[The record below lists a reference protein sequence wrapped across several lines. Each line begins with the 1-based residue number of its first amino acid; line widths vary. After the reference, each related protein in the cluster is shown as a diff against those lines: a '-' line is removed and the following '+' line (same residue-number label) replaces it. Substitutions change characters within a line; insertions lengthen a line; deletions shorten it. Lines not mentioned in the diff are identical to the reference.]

1 MHLLERRMSSELILN
16 QRRPSAADPTPEQV
30 RCHARDLVELVR
42 VETGLSHSNSQAVVQ
57 TVLGYVCTNLPRLD
71 KHIPAVL
78 CELEAPVLADAADVA
93 ASADT
98 KAMKAL
104 FEQLTRCK
112 EDDQQ
117 RNWMLHED
125 EAVIAGS
132 LRALSAAL
140 QNSDPRVSCFVL
152 SNYKYFY
159 VHNLV
164 EYYQMETRWSLRKYV
179 Q

>member
-1 MHLLERRMSSELILN
+1 M
-16 QRRPSAADPTPEQV
+16 

-42 VETGLSHSNSQAVVQ
+42 VETGLSHPNSQSVVQ

-71 KHIPAVL
+71 KHIPAL
-78 CELEAPVLADAADVA
+78 LSELELPVLADKVSGVSVSILLSQCLTALIQVDVA

-98 KAMKAL
+98 RAMEHL

-125 EAVIAGS
+125 EAHIAGM

-140 QNSDPRVSCFVL
+140 QNSDPR
-152 SNYKYFY
+152 
-159 VHNLV
+159 
-164 EYYQMETRWSLRKYV
+164 
-179 Q
+179 